1 MKFEII
7 AVPLWWPFLGET
19 DQNLHSG
26 SILNIF
32 SWLVWVDKNCT
43 GECFRFLGPIF
54 VCDTGHEMYQICSV
68 HCNTRIS
75 ELPLYFIWSSGV
87 DKRLKLNDSKTE
99 MDRKQK
105 QIYNGNLIWIF
116 IIYHSGILNIIYSFI
131 YLSTFF
137 MNNITY
143 NTRPIAYICVYNSP
157 WQVFD
162 EYISIWI

>member
-7 AVPLWWPFLGET
+7 AVAFLGET

-32 SWLVWVDKNCT
+32 SWLVWVDKNWTLGT

-54 VCDTGHEMYQICSV
+54 VCDTGHEIYQICSV

-87 DKRLKLNDSKTE
+87 HKRLKLNDSKTE

-105 QIYNGNLIWIF
+105 QIYNGNLISIF
-116 IIYHSGILNIIYSFI
+116 IISFRDLQYYFIHLFI
-131 YLSTFF
+131 YQHSLW
-137 MNNITY
+137 ITLL
-143 NTRPIAYICVYNSP
+143 II
-157 WQVFD
+157 FD
-162 EYISIWI
+162 L